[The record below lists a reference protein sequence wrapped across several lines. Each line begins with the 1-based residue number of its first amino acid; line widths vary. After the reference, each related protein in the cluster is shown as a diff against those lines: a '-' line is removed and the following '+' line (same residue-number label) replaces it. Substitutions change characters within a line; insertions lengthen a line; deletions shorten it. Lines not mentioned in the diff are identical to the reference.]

1 MGIKIIA
8 KNKQAWFN
16 YFIEEKLEAGIVLQ
30 GTEVKS
36 IRNGKV
42 SLAESHIVID
52 QKQEVWIC
60 NMNISSYSHGNI
72 HNHKESRK
80 RKLLLHAK
88 EIQKLYHSLKTKGT
102 TLVPLSLYLKKSKVK
117 LEIALGRGK
126 KKYDKRQEMA
136 KRDTERKLR
145 QYQSRHR

>member
-8 KNKQAWFN
+8 KNKKAYFN
-16 YFIEEKLEAGIVLQ
+16 YLIQEKFEAGIVLQ

-52 QKQEVWIC
+52 DRLQVWIC

-72 HNHKESRK
+72 HNHQETRK
-80 RKLLLHAK
+80 RKLLLHRK
-88 EIQKLYHSLKTKGT
+88 EILGLQYSLKAKGT
-102 TLVPLSLYLKKSKVK
+102 TLIPLSLYLKKSRVK
-117 LEIALGRGK
+117 LEIALGKGK
-126 KKYDKRQEMA
+126 KQHDKRRDMA
-136 KRDTERKLR
+136 KKDVERKLR
-145 QYQSRHR
+145 QYKS